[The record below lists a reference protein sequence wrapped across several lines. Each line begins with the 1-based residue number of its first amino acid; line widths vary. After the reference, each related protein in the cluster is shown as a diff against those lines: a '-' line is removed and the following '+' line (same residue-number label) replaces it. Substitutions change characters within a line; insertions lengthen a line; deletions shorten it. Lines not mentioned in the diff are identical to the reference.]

1 MKNTKSFAFPNMVSD
16 VTRQMK
22 LISNKEAI
30 ETSLKSLLSTSKG
43 ELLGD
48 PLYGTNILKY
58 VYHTNDVIL
67 ADIIR
72 TEICTAV
79 SKYEKRI
86 TVNENDISII
96 RNENDINIVVGYQ
109 INSTGYD
116 GYVDIR
122 FEL

>member
-1 MKNTKSFAFPNMVSD
+1 MKNTKSFAFPNMISD

-22 LISNKEAI
+22 LVSDKVAI
-30 ETSLKSLLSTSKG
+30 ETSLKALLSTSKG

-58 VYHTNDVIL
+58 VYNTNDVIL

-86 TVNENDISII
+86 TVKEKNIKVYREIN
-96 RNENDINIVVGYQ
+96 NINIIIQYQ

-122 FEL
+122 YEL